1 MKTLNELL
9 NAANNVKLPSSALTA
24 SSKGIMSFGIVN
36 SEGNGKRFTMTK
48 ALINAIGVDKK
59 VELLPIPDEGV
70 LFVANKLPF
79 DNAVKKELRANGEG
93 RLAYAAPIVAF
104 LIDSFNLDFGNH
116 VSMTFQDITIDK
128 LPDGSPVAI
137 INMINPK
144 PYAGNI
150 ADDDSVSD
158 NELTA

>member
-48 ALINAIGVDKK
+48 SLVNAIGVDKN
-59 VELLPIPDEGV
+59 VELFPIPNEGV
-70 LFVANKLPF
+70 LFVAKELPF
-79 DNAVKKELRANGEG
+79 DNAINKKLKDKGEG
-93 RLAYAAPIVAF
+93 RLAYAAPIVNL
-104 LIDSFNLDFGNH
+104 LIKSFDLDFGKH
-116 VSMTFQDITIDK
+116 VSMSFQDIKIDK

-137 INMINPK
+137 INMLNHK
-144 PYAGNI
+144 PYS
-150 ADDDSVSD
+150 DD
-158 NELTA
+158 NEDSDTESYDERTA